1 MAYDVCMAFWLLK
14 TEPRDFSW
22 EMLVRDGETLWTG
35 IRNFEAR
42 NNLAAMKTG
51 DYAFMYHTG
60 DEKLVIGI
68 AKIMSEAIPDPTG
81 SATDTWLAIKLV
93 PHIAITRP
101 ISLEEIRNTHNL
113 CNMPLVT
120 HARLSVQAVTD
131 DHAQMLMKIG
141 KSYV

>member
-81 SATDTWLAIKLV
+81 SATDTCLAIKLV

-101 ISLEEIRNTHNL
+101 ISLEEIRNTHN
-113 CNMPLVT
+113 
-120 HARLSVQAVTD
+120 
-131 DHAQMLMKIG
+131 
-141 KSYV
+141 